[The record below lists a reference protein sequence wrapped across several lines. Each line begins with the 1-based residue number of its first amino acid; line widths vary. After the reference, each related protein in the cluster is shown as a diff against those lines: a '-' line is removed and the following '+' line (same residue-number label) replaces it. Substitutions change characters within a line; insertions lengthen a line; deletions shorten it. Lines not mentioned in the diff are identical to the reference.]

1 MNKDEFFRMKAL
13 RSLLLLAALVAVLS
27 GCHPF
32 RHFTYACH
40 KPQVYMRATSIPSL
54 KIPTGLDPPDT
65 TNALHLPPLTEPAPP
80 ARSGRQP
87 CLDEPP
93 SFKVAKPPQA

>member
-1 MNKDEFFRMKAL
+1 MRAL
-13 RSLLLLAALVAVLS
+13 RSLLWLAPLLAALS

-32 RHFTYACH
+32 RHFSYACH

-54 KIPTGLDPPDT
+54 KVPTGLDTPDK
-65 TNALHLPPLTEPAPP
+65 TNALHLPALNEPAPP
-80 ARSGRQP
+80 PRKGREP

-93 SFKVAKPPQA
+93 SYKVAKAPQA

>member
-1 MNKDEFFRMKAL
+1 MRIL
-13 RSLLLLAALVAVLS
+13 RSLLWLVLLVPLLS
-27 GCHPF
+27 AC

-40 KPQVYMRATSIPSL
+40 KPQVYMRATSVPSL

-65 TNALHLPPLTEPAPP
+65 TNALHLPPLNEPAPP
-80 ARSGRQP
+80 ARTGRQP